1 MSQIKFT
8 KKAMREQQSKLS
20 QLQTYLPTLQ
30 LKKKL
35 LQFEVYNCYQ
45 VIEGLYNKYQKV
57 GYEVDKISS
66 LFSQD
71 ETLIKRFAQLQH
83 VEKAYENIA
92 GVEIPRFLGVRFSDE
107 KFSLFDTPIWVDKAL
122 ELLKEMISLRQNMN
136 VEEEKKRALLREL
149 NEVSIRVNLFEK
161 VLIPR
166 TVNNIKKIG
175 IFLGDQ
181 VLGAIAQAKVAKKKI
196 LEKKNK

>member
-1 MSQIKFT
+1 MSQLKFT
-8 KKAMREQQSKLS
+8 KKSMREQQGKLN

-35 LQFEVYNCYQ
+35 LQFEIYNSYQ
-45 VIEGLYNKYQKV
+45 ALEELFKKYQKV
-57 GYEVDKISS
+57 GEEVDQMSS

-71 ETLIKRFAQLQH
+71 ETLIKRFAQVQH
-83 VEKAYENIA
+83 VEKSYENIA
-92 GVEIPRFLGVRFSDE
+92 GVEIPKFLGVRFSDE
-107 KFSLFDTPIWVDKAL
+107 KFSLFDTPLWVDHAL
-122 ELLKEMISLRQNMN
+122 EKLKQMITLKQNMN
-136 VEEEKKRALLREL
+136 VEEEKRRALIKEL

-166 TVNNIKKIG
+166 TLANIKKIS

-181 VLGAIAQAKVAKKKI
+181 FLGSVAQAKVAKSKI
-196 LEKKNK
+196 LEKKMK

>member
-1 MSQIKFT
+1 MSQLKFT
-8 KKAMREQQSKLS
+8 KKSMRDQQSKLS

-35 LQFEVYNCYQ
+35 LQFEIYNSYQ
-45 VIEGLYNKYQKV
+45 VIEELYKQYQKV
-57 GYEVDKISS
+57 GEEVDQISL

-71 ETLIKRFAQLQH
+71 EPLIQRFAKVQH
-83 VEKAYENIA
+83 VEKSYENIA
-92 GVEIPRFLGVRFSDE
+92 GVEIPKFLGVRFLE
-107 KFSLFDTPIWVDKAL
+107 ENFSLFDTSIWVDHAL
-122 ELLKEMISLRQNMN
+122 EKLKEMISLKQSMN
-136 VEEEKKRALLREL
+136 VEEEKRRALIKEL

-166 TVNNIKKIG
+166 TQANIKKIA

-181 VLGAIAQAKVAKKKI
+181 FLGAVAQAKVAKTKI
-196 LEKKNK
+196 LEKKTQ